1 MKAAAHAAALTL
13 VLAACGAMAKAQV
26 GGPLLPKA
34 AGDPSA
40 PTAAVALAVTVV
52 PLPTQAP
59 QVRPAVGLTPWPPPY
74 TYGAGTPP
82 PTAVPAPAEPFPFD
96 EDVVNI
102 LLLGSDRRSGSGAS
116 RTDVIL
122 LLSLHPSRGGAALVS
137 IPRDLYVYL
146 PGYTMGRVNT
156 AWVFGDQL
164 KYPGGGQAM
173 LADTLLYNLGVP
185 VDHYA
190 LVDMAGFRQIIDSVG
205 GVDVQVACPYT
216 DWRLKR
222 QDIDQN
228 NPDNWALYTVTAG
241 EQHMD
246 GYSALW
252 YARSRAR
259 SSDFDRSRRQ
269 HEVLRSFYRKALG
282 LGWLLHLPDVWASL
296 NSLVTTDMSL
306 GDLLLLAPQA
316 ARIDLGN
323 LRSRFIN
330 RQQVTSWR
338 TPTGAAVLLP
348 RPDEVRFLLNDA
360 FNFEAVDPAQPRATT
375 TVEVIGHPDHPDWAG
390 LAAERLTYAGFGA
403 YPAEPEADAPA
414 TSILVETHAGDPTLR
429 ERLRAA
435 LGLSAT
441 SLVLQPEASAPFPY
455 RLILGD
461 DYRPC
466 FDPSRFRS
474 SEPPAFP

>member
-1 MKAAAHAAALTL
+1 MKPAAQAAALTL
-13 VLAACGAMAKAQV
+13 ILTACGAMAKAQV

-34 AGDPSA
+34 AQDPSA
-40 PTAAVALAVTVV
+40 PTAAVPLAITVV
-52 PLPTQAP
+52 PLPTLAP
-59 QVRPAVGLTPWPPPY
+59 ILPAVGLTPWPPPY
-74 TYGAGTPP
+74 TYGSGTPP
-82 PTAVPAPAEPFPFD
+82 PTAVPPPAEPYAFD
-96 EDVVNI
+96 DDVMNI
-102 LLLGSDRRSGSGAS
+102 LLLGSDRRGGSGAS

-122 LLSLHPSRGGAALVS
+122 LLSLHPSRSGAALVS

-164 KYPGGGQAM
+164 RYPGGGQAM
-173 LADTLLYNLGVP
+173 LADTLLYNLGVR

-190 LVDMAGFRQIIDSVG
+190 LVDMEGFRQIIDSVG
-205 GVDVQVACPYT
+205 GVDVPVACPYT

-222 QDIDQN
+222 PDLNQN
-228 NPDNWALYTVTAG
+228 DPDNWALYTVTAG

-252 YARSRAR
+252 YARSRSR

-269 HEVLRSFYRKALG
+269 HEVLRSFYRKSLG

-296 NSLVTTDMSL
+296 NRLVTTDMGL

-330 RQQVTSWR
+330 RQQVTGWR
-338 TPTGAAVLLP
+338 TPSGAAVLLP
-348 RPDEVRFLLNDA
+348 RPNEVRALLDDA
-360 FNFEAVDPAQPRATT
+360 FNFEAVDPTQPRTTT
-375 TVEVIGHPDHPDWAG
+375 TVEVIGHPDHADWAG
-390 LAAERLTYAGFGA
+390 LAAERLVYAGFSA
-403 YPAEPEADAPA
+403 YPAEPEGDAPRN
-414 TSILVETHAGDPTLR
+414 SILVEAHTGDPALR

-435 LGLSAT
+435 LGLGAA
-441 SLVLQPEASAPFPY
+441 SLVLQPEPSAPFPY
-455 RLILGD
+455 RLVLGD

-474 SEPPAFP
+474 NAPPPLP